1 MTAQIL
7 QAIPKAD
14 EQLKAESS
22 AGAVTTLASGGNGG
36 QITDMNMRLS
46 KLEGAFGEA
55 VQGLRHGQN
64 VVLASQAVVVATVI
78 GLAASMIVFGIYF
91 LQRLDSISDRVNAL
105 PSQISAELRDVTK
118 TLAES

>member
-46 KLEGAFGEA
+46 K
-55 VQGLRHGQN
+55 
-64 VVLASQAVVVATVI
+64 
-78 GLAASMIVFGIYF
+78 
-91 LQRLDSISDRVNAL
+91 
-105 PSQISAELRDVTK
+105 
-118 TLAES
+118 